1 MSAPESLASLS
12 VHTGVQ
18 CNYLQSVQSHSRTVT
33 MDLSVREHKKHID
46 CWSAMDKIVTHCASR
61 VLRGTKSTPG
71 FCSQNIEVR
80 LMPVLLCQGGGASE
94 EIITT
99 STDQHTSKLGPS
111 SSALIAITRAN
122 PKMKYQRS

>member
-1 MSAPESLASLS
+1 MHLS
-12 VHTGVQ
+12 G
-18 CNYLQSVQSHSRTVT
+18 
-33 MDLSVREHKKHID
+33 REHKPNID
-46 CWSAMDKIVTHCASR
+46 CWAAMDKIADCANR
-61 VLRGTKSTPG
+61 IIRGSKSTPG